1 MIFLN
6 IKGNSTDTNVNL
18 DTPICLQLFLFL
30 LHFVLKIIAFKGRNK
45 ARSSDMT
52 ECICYLVGHKFPVY
66 FRNIKSKNI

>member
-6 IKGNSTDTNVNL
+6 IKGNSTGTNLNL

-30 LHFVLKIIAFKGRNK
+30 LHFALKIIAFKGRNN

-52 ECICYLVGHKFPVY
+52 GCICYLIGHKFPVY
-66 FRNIKSKNI
+66 FRNIKSKII